1 MAHTKRNDPAANG
14 AEGIAVFSENTASIA
29 EQMMLLFPT
38 SAHCHAT
45 YNPDPK
51 TFITKEN
58 GKIVPK
64 YRWVF
69 SPVTPQIWERH
80 LAGTYPLVAA
90 LACDDGFTKVSVV
103 DIDDYFIDHLDIVA
117 KIKTHD
123 LPLHVRNSKS
133 GGAHVFAFHDVPITI
148 DESVKVSRGISRLLG
163 FSDDA
168 KNIEHF
174 PRVQEPDKNPVCLNM
189 PFLGN
194 DVRGSFLKRTG
205 AQYAVEEF
213 LYHATR
219 CLLTTDQRAAIIRT
233 KKHKET
239 KPTSVDAGRK
249 FAVGKLRRYEN
260 ELKNA
265 ATHGNNL
272 INQHGFHMGTMVAH
286 GWVEREEIE
295 ETFRAAIAHWT
306 DQSKHLETLDR
317 ALDDGEKQPHP
328 DLTDEEA
335 ITEDGV
341 ALEFADRHAGDLRY
355 DHDAA
360 SWYLWTG
367 SHWRRDNTALAFS
380 EARDLVRELSKDQKQ
395 RVRNITS
402 KANFAGNVE
411 RYARADRSLVATQAS
426 WDRDPF
432 LLGTPGGTVDLRTG
446 KLREARPQDGLTKI
460 TAIVP
465 AEKANCPTFD
475 KFLQDATS
483 GDNDLIR
490 FLQVLCGYAMTGDIS
505 EHLLAF
511 IYGPGGNGKSVFL
524 NTIGGLLGDYHT
536 AAAMETFTESHHDR
550 HPTDL
555 AMLRGARLVTCAETS
570 EGRAWAETRIKQMT
584 GGDPI
589 SARFMRRDFFTY
601 QPTFQLLIVGNHKP
615 QLRNITD
622 AMRRR
627 LAMIPFVHAPPEPDH
642 ALVEK
647 LRAEW
652 PGILRWMIDG
662 CLMWQAE
669 GIKRPDIVI
678 ETTKEYFSEQDLLGQ
693 WIEERVEKTSPAESK
708 LLGTVLYESFVC
720 FAQLA
725 GEHRSGD
732 IKWFHEQMEQHGFV
746 RTKSHGNRVYRGVRF
761 KPESI

>member
-1 MAHTKRNDPAANG
+1 
-14 AEGIAVFSENTASIA
+14 
-29 EQMMLLFPT
+29 MMRLFPT
-38 SAHCHAT
+38 SARCHAT

-69 SPVTPQIWERH
+69 EPVTPRIWERH

-90 LACDDGFTKVSVV
+90 LACDDGFTKVSAL
-103 DIDDYFIDHLDIVA
+103 DIDDYFIDPVDIVA

-123 LPLHVRNSKS
+123 LPLHVRKSKS

-148 DESVKVSRGISRLLG
+148 DESVKITRGISRLLG

-174 PRVQEPDKNPVCLNM
+174 PRMQEPDKCPVCLNM

-205 AQYAVEEF
+205 AQYTVGEF
-213 LYHATR
+213 LYHATHR
-219 CLLTTDQRAAIIRT
+219 LLTTDQRAAIIKT
-233 KKHKET
+233 KGHKEAI
-239 KPTSVDAGRK
+239 PTSLDAGRK
-249 FAVGKLRRYEN
+249 FAERKLKRYAS
-260 ELKNA
+260 ELGNA
-265 ATHGNNL
+265 LSHGNNL
-272 INQHGFHMGTMVAH
+272 LNKHAYHMGTMVPN
-286 GWVEREEIE
+286 GWIEREEIGKA
-295 ETFRAAIAHWT
+295 FKAAIAHWS

-317 ALDDGEKQPHP
+317 ALDDSEKHSHP
-328 DLTDEEA
+328 ELTDEDV

-341 ALEFADRHAGDLRY
+341 ALVFADRHADDLRY
-355 DHDAA
+355 DHDAGA
-360 SWYLWTG
+360 WYQWTG
-367 SHWRRDNTALAFS
+367 SHWLRDNTALAFS

-426 WDRDPF
+426 WDRDLF
-432 LLGTPGGTVDLRTG
+432 LLGTPGGTVELRTG
-446 KLREARPQDGLTKI
+446 KLREARPEDGLTKI
-460 TAIVP
+460 TAVPP
-465 AEKANCPTFD
+465 AERADCPTFEA
-475 KFLQDATS
+475 FLLDAAS
-483 GDNDLIR
+483 GDRGLIK
-490 FLQVLCGYAMTGDIS
+490 FLQVLSGYAMTGDTS

-555 AMLRGARLVTCAETS
+555 AMLRGSRLVTCAETS

-615 QLRNITD
+615 RLRNIND

-627 LAMIPFVHAPPEPDH
+627 LAIIPFVHAPSNPDH
-642 ALVEK
+642 ALGEK

-652 PGILRWMIDG
+652 PGILRWMIEG
-662 CLMWQAE
+662 CLIWQAE
-669 GIKRPDIVI
+669 GIKLPDIVM
-678 ETTKEYFSEQDLLGQ
+678 ETTKEYFLEQDLLGQ
-693 WIEERVEKTSPAESK
+693 WIEEWLEKTSRAESK
-708 LLGTVLYESFVC
+708 MLGTKLYESFVY
-720 FAQLA
+720 FAQQA
-725 GEHRSGD
+725 GEHKPGD

-746 RTKSHGNRVYRGVRF
+746 RTKSHGERVYRGVKF
-761 KPESI
+761 KRGGIDMTGGTRGTCQH